1 MTRQRLEARR
11 RKREE
16 QQYEEDVA
24 ASIVTMAE
32 KQFAMIREKTMLRR
46 AGHKDTVSQRF
57 KQRYSCRLLTK
68 CSVRIWEGIGI
79 LEHYNLIIWT
89 NSLSAT
95 PDTISRGVYL
105 RPLPSTLPPP
115 QKKKTN
121 RKNVSR
127 KCISVGLVIAVIRSS
142 HSYWRTNVRFFFSFS
157 FLSLLIAERTIGT

>member
-115 QKKKTN
+115 KKKENQQKKRFTKVYKRGSCN
-121 RKNVSR
+121 RGHTVFTQLLENQCSF
-127 KCISVGLVIAVIRSS
+127 L
-142 HSYWRTNVRFFFSFS
+142 FFF
-157 FLSLLIAERTIGT
+157 FLSFFADS